1 MKNLK
6 VYRIIPGSIAIITT
20 LPFLLGGCSS
30 ENEESINDSVSII
43 VEKTNSEIERDK
55 SSNISGFH
63 YLLQE
68 NKNKKNYEYV
78 LKCGDINSE
87 LLYLNKYKTYTTE
100 FMKGIND
107 KSTIAMSSGFFTR
120 HMHYVLPDCY
130 KWLANKFNTNLCEF
144 IIRVKEFNSNNN
156 NRYLLY
162 ETEIVF
168 KKEPSNVPTVELKE
182 LDKFIQKTIH
192 KGDSLYCKYL
202 FIQRYDLE
210 KGDYLV
216 PIAFE
221 QTGMGSECEN
231 VQAYK
236 DEILPNQTEEYR
248 LVSLDELGII
258 EESTELADGRTL
270 RFFWQDIKNKK

>member
-1 MKNLK
+1 MKNFKLH
-6 VYRIIPGSIAIITT
+6 RIIPGSIAIITT
-20 LPFLLGGCSS
+20 LPFLLSGCSS
-30 ENEESINDSVSII
+30 ENNESTDNSVSII
-43 VEKTNSEIERDK
+43 VEKTSLEADRDK

-63 YLLQE
+63 DLIQE
-68 NKNKKNYEYV
+68 NKDKKNYEYA
-78 LKCGDINSE
+78 LKYANSNYE

-107 KSTIAMSSGFFTR
+107 KSTIAMSSGFFRR

-192 KGDSLYCKYL
+192 KGDSLCCKYL
-202 FIQRYDLE
+202 FIQKYDLE
-210 KGDYLV
+210 TGYYLV

-231 VQAYK
+231 VQTYK
-236 DEILPNQTEEYR
+236 DEFLCDQTEEYK
-248 LVSLDELGII
+248 LVPLDELGII
-258 EESTELADGRTL
+258 EESTEFADGRAL
-270 RFFWQDIKNKK
+270 RFFWQDIKKNK